1 VLFGL
6 VGGDHFYLRSF
17 KTGFQ
22 KAFLNLLTFGAWHW
36 WDLSQ
41 IIWQRETV
49 MKEGLSSPLD
59 WIRNIG
65 RGVFT
70 TPGAPTLV
78 ADKSYVVFAL
88 LAVFFGLLGADKFYM
103 GSWIQGLAKL
113 ILCFNLFT
121 FLIGW
126 AWVAWDAFHATF
138 LTEDILKNGIEAP
151 VVLNTVF
158 GSIDSKAF
166 RLHKE
171 REGVLGQVEPYLSS
185 MGLTTDGPI
194 GDGINTFMC
203 MYGHLLGFPHT
214 HNEKCVRHTVP
225 VSAPFKSEAKPEV
238 KQRGGAHGAQSI
250 AHATA
255 GGDTLEGSP
264 LVQMGGASPQGDGG
278 PSSARTSD
286 GGPSSARTSDGGP
299 SSARTSDGGPSSA
312 RTSDGG
318 PGPVIAGALAAVV
331 ITAGLKGTY
340 DFIRQ
345 QYG

>member
-1 VLFGL
+1 

-65 RGVFT
+65 RGVFVA
-70 TPGAPTLV
+70 PGASPLV
-78 ADKSYVVFAL
+78 ADKSYVLFAL

-151 VVLNTVF
+151 VLLNTVF
-158 GSIDSKAF
+158 GPIDSKAF

-185 MGLTTDGPI
+185 VGLTTDGPI
-194 GDGINTFMC
+194 GDAINTFMC
-203 MYGHLLGFPHT
+203 MYGKLLGFPHT

-225 VSAPFKSEAKPEV
+225 VTPAKPEV
-238 KQRGGAHGAQSI
+238 KQRGGAHG
-250 AHATA
+250 TA
-255 GGDTLEGSP
+255 GGDALEGSP
-264 LVQMGGASPQGDGG
+264 LVQMGGAPET
-278 PSSARTSD
+278 SAKTSD
-286 GGPSSARTSDGGP
+286 GGPSSAK
-299 SSARTSDGGPSSA
+299 TSDGGPSSA

-331 ITAGLKGTY
+331 ISAGLKGTY

>member
-1 VLFGL
+1 MSDLKQHVSDVDTWGGADRNWYVFVVLSVLFGL

-41 IIWQRETV
+41 IIWQRDTV
-49 MKEGLSSPLD
+49 LKEGLSSPLD

-70 TPGAPTLV
+70 TPTSPPLI

-103 GSWIQGLAKL
+103 GSPIQGLAKL

-121 FLIGW
+121 FLVGW

-138 LTEDILKNGIEAP
+138 MTEDLLKNGIQAP
-151 VVLNTVF
+151 VGLNVVF
-158 GSIDSKAF
+158 GPIDSKAF

-171 REGVLGQVEPYLSS
+171 REGVLGLAEPYLGAV
-185 MGLTTDGPI
+185 GLTTDGVI
-194 GDGINTFMC
+194 GDWINGFVCAYGSLFGIS
-203 MYGHLLGFPHT
+203 HAHT
-214 HNEKCVRHTVP
+214 EKCVKHTVP
-225 VSAPFKSEAKPEV
+225 SAPSAPVYPQV
-238 KQRGGAHGAQSI
+238 KQRGGAMLEPKEPVVIQQAGAK
-250 AHATA
+250 T
-255 GGDTLEGSP
+255 D
-264 LVQMGGASPQGDGG
+264 
-278 PSSARTSD
+278 SARTSE
-286 GGPSSARTSDGGP
+286 GGPNA
-299 SSARTSDGGPSSA
+299 
-312 RTSDGG
+312 DGG
-318 PGPVIAGALAAVV
+318 PGPVVAGALAAVV

>member
-1 VLFGL
+1 MSDLKQHVSDVDTWGGADRNWYVFVTLSVLFGL

-65 RGVFT
+65 RGVFVA
-70 TPGAPTLV
+70 PGASPLV
-78 ADKSYVVFAL
+78 ADKSYVLFAL

-151 VVLNTVF
+151 VILNTVF
-158 GSIDSKAF
+158 GPIDSKAF

-185 MGLTTDGPI
+185 VGLTTDGPI
-194 GDGINTFMC
+194 GDAINTFMC
-203 MYGHLLGFPHT
+203 MYGKLLGFPHT

-225 VSAPFKSEAKPEV
+225 VTPAKPEV
-238 KQRGGAHGAQSI
+238 KQRGGAHG
-250 AHATA
+250 TA
-255 GGDTLEGSP
+255 GGDALEGSP
-264 LVQMGGASPQGDGG
+264 LVQMGGASPQSDSG
-278 PSSARTSD
+278 PSK
-286 GGPSSARTSDGGP
+286 
-299 SSARTSDGGPSSA
+299 TSDGGPSSA

-331 ITAGLKGTY
+331 ISAGLKGTY

>member
-1 VLFGL
+1 MSDLKQHVSDVDTWGGADRNWYVFVVLSVLFGL

-22 KAFLNLLTFGAWHW
+22 KAFLNLLTFGAWYW

-41 IIWQRETV
+41 IVWQRDTV
-49 MKEGLSSPLD
+49 LQEGLSSPLD

-70 TPGAPTLV
+70 SPSSPPLI

-103 GSWIQGLAKL
+103 GSPIQGIAKL

-138 LTEDILKNGIEAP
+138 MTEDILKNGIQAP
-151 VVLNTVF
+151 VGLNAVF
-158 GSIDSKAF
+158 GPIDSKAF

-171 REGVLGQVEPYLSS
+171 REGALGLAEPYLSAV
-185 MGLTTDGPI
+185 GLTTDGMI
-194 GDGINTFMC
+194 GDWINGFVCAYGALFGIS
-203 MYGHLLGFPHT
+203 HT
-214 HNEKCVRHTVP
+214 HTDKCVKHTVP
-225 VSAPFKSEAKPEV
+225 ASPVSSAPTSAPTSTQPQQV
-238 KQRGGAHGAQSI
+238 KQRGGAVLEPNRREPVVNILQE
-250 AHATA
+250 
-255 GGDTLEGSP
+255 GGE
-264 LVQMGGASPQGDGG
+264 
-278 PSSARTSD
+278 RTEKTDS
-286 GGPSSARTSDGGP
+286 
-299 SSARTSDGGPSSA
+299 
-312 RTSDGG
+312 GG

-345 QYG
+345 QHG